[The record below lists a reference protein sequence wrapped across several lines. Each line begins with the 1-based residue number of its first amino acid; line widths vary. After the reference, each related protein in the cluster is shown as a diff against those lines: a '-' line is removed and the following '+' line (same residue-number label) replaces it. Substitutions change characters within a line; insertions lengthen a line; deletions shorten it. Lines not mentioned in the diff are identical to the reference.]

1 MVKAEGTKRNASEPF
16 LSTKRMKRE
25 GKTIVLE
32 SEGNKRTEVAITN
45 SHWSR
50 KKKKESSM
58 RAAFKE

>member
-50 KKKKESSM
+50 K
-58 RAAFKE
+58 R